1 MDVSL
6 DWCIDLI
13 QQLIVIHATLMYT
26 NAFLDVNLFT
36 KMVYQQRLLDGLV
49 VLGYC
54 CFAVMFSCKMDVT

>member
-36 KMVYQQRLLDGLV
+36 KMVY
-49 VLGYC
+49 
-54 CFAVMFSCKMDVT
+54 

>member
-13 QQLIVIHATLMYT
+13 QQLIVIHVTLMYT

-36 KMVYQQRLLDGLV
+36 KMVY
-49 VLGYC
+49 
-54 CFAVMFSCKMDVT
+54 